1 MMDALQAI
9 FGGDNDISAW
19 QECARA
25 LLIFGCGLLL
35 IRFTGRRTFA
45 QWSPLDFVVSVI
57 VGSSL
62 ARALTGGVPLWGTL
76 AAVAVLGL
84 LNWTIAWLAAHNDW
98 LSRWVEGTA
107 VVLVE
112 SGVLNERN
120 RLRHNISHADLA
132 EALRREGLEDL
143 SATRLVTLEPNGFIT
158 VLKKA

>member
-1 MMDALQAI
+1 
-9 FGGDNDISAW
+9 
-19 QECARA
+19 
-25 LLIFGCGLLL
+25 LL

-84 LNWTIAWLAAHNDW
+84 LHWTIAWLAAHNDW
-98 LSRWVEGTA
+98 LSRWVEGSA

-112 SGVLNERN
+112 NGVLNERN

-132 EALRREGLEDL
+132 EALRREGLSGLDDL
-143 SATRLVTLEPNGFIT
+143 AATRRVTLEPNGFIT
-158 VLKKA
+158 VVKKA

>member
-1 MMDALQAI
+1 MTMDAV
-9 FGGDNDISAW
+9 FGPDDNTILLW
-19 QECARA
+19 QECLRA
-25 LLIFGCGLLL
+25 VLIFGFGLFL
-35 IRFTGRRTFA
+35 IRITGRRTFA

-84 LNWTIAWLAAHNDW
+84 LHWTIAWLAAHNDW
-98 LSRWVEGTA
+98 LSHWVEGSA
-107 VVLVE
+107 VVLVDN
-112 SGVLNERN
+112 GVLNERN

-132 EALRREGLEDL
+132 EALRREGLSDL
-143 SATRLVTLEPNGFIT
+143 GAAKRVTLEPNGFIT